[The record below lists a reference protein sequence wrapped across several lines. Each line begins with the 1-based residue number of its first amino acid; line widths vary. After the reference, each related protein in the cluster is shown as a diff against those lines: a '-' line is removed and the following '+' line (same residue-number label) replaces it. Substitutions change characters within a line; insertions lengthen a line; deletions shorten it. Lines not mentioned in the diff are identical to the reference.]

1 MADELTYAMITPYSL
16 LKSRTGGILARLLRL
31 PEVELEAVRLYAPSD
46 TFLDEYCQ
54 SIQEQPLEPGT
65 RRLLLDYINDN
76 LRPRNRLGIVN
87 RCLVMLFR
95 GPEAVRRI
103 KDEVVGPLTA
113 GIKGDTVRGTYGDFV
128 SYPDGEVKYFEP
140 AVLIG
145 AEPETNRR
153 HLDILARYAE
163 SDGGIL
169 EGVITYPPGVRPET
183 TLVVLKPEVLGRHR
197 SAPGHIIDIFS
208 KTGLYVVG
216 AKLLRLS
223 VAQGERLYEPLRAAF
238 VEKLKPGLRRQIEE
252 TLEPALDFAVPEE
265 TYDRIAEL
273 LKELHAECEF
283 HKIIAYMTGTDP
295 SAVKGPAERQRPGQ
309 ERCLALLYQGEDAVG
324 KVREQLG
331 ATDPRAAR
339 PGTVRSDFGAD
350 LMRNGAHA
358 SDSPQSAERERRV
371 LGLWKEEGPA
381 DVRCIIEA
389 FLGQPGPTSPQAPEV
404 TSGTG
409 R

>member
-1 MADELTYAMITPYSL
+1 
-16 LKSRTGGILARLLRL
+16 
-31 PEVELEAVRLYAPSD
+31 
-46 TFLDEYCQ
+46 
-54 SIQEQPLEPGT
+54 
-65 RRLLLDYINDN
+65 
-76 LRPRNRLGIVN
+76 
-87 RCLVMLFR
+87 VMLFR
-95 GPEAVRRI
+95 GRDAVRRI
-103 KDEVVGPLTA
+103 KDDVVGPLTA

-140 AVLIG
+140 AVLI
-145 AEPETNRR
+145 AADSVTNRR
-153 HLDILARYAE
+153 QLEILARYAE

-169 EGVITYPPGVRPET
+169 EHVLTYPPGVSPQT
-183 TLVVLKPEVLGRHR
+183 TLVIVKPETLSRHR

-223 VAQGERLYEPLRAAF
+223 ITQGEKLYEPLRPIF
-238 VEKLKPGLRRQIEE
+238 LEKLKPSLRRQIEE
-252 TLEPALDFAVPEE
+252 ALSQALDFPVPGEL
-265 TYDRIAEL
+265 YDRMAEL

-283 HKIIAYMTGTDP
+283 QKIVSYMTGMDP
-295 SAVKGPAERQRPGQ
+295 RAERSPAERERPGQ
-309 ERCLALLYQGEDAVG
+309 ERCLALLYQGEDAIR

-358 SDSPQSAERERRV
+358 SDSPENAERERRV
-371 LGLWKEEGPA
+371 LGLWKEEGPS
-381 DVRCIIEA
+381 DERCMIEA
-389 FLGQPGPTSPQAPEV
+389 YLQETSGPHSPQV
-404 TSGTG
+404 TSEAT